1 MEQGYLN
8 LETLWFGLIAVLWIG
23 YFFLEG
29 FDFGVGILLPFL
41 GKDDVDRRITVNTIG
56 PVWDGNEVWLIV
68 AGGATFAAF
77 PEWYATLFSGF
88 YLALFLIL
96 VALIFRGVAFEFR
109 GKDTHPA
116 WARWW
121 DRAIF
126 WGSAVPAL
134 LWGVAWANILRG
146 VPIDTNKEF
155 AGSFFDLLNPYALL
169 GGVTSLLLFTLH
181 GGVFLTLKTDTE
193 LQMRARRAAKVLA
206 LPATAAVLAFLT
218 WTFFN
223 ARDNDGIVPG
233 VVPIAALVAVA
244 TVEWLLR
251 EKLDGWAFV
260 ATGLAIVLIIA
271 TIFLNLYPRVMPS
284 SIGAGNDLTIWNAA
298 STHYTLTVMT
308 IVALIF
314 TPIVLLYQGWT
325 YWVFRKRIRRA
336 DVERSVDGGVARPPE
351 GEARSP
357 A

>member
-1 MEQGYLN
+1 MEHGYLN
-8 LETLWFGLIAVLWIG
+8 LETLWFALIAVLWIG

-41 GKDDVDRRITVNTIG
+41 GKDDVDRRILVNTIG

-109 GKDTHPA
+109 GKDKHPE
-116 WARWW
+116 WRRWW

-126 WGSAVPAL
+126 WGSALPAL

-146 VPIDTNKEF
+146 VPVDANKEWV
-155 AGSFFDLLNPYALL
+155 GSFFDLLNPYALL
-169 GGVTSLLLFTLH
+169 GGITSLLLFTLH
-181 GGVFLTLKTDTE
+181 GGVFLTLKTDDN
-193 LQMRARRAAKVLA
+193 LRIRARRAAKILA
-206 LPATAAVLAFLT
+206 LPATAAVLGFLT
-218 WTFFN
+218 WTFYN
-223 ARDNDGIVPG
+223 ARENDGIVPG
-233 VVPIAALVAVA
+233 VVPISAIIAVA
-244 TVEWLLR
+244 AVEWLLR

-260 ATGLAIVLIIA
+260 ATGLSIVLITA
-271 TIFLNLYPRVMPS
+271 TFFLNLYPRVMPS
-284 SIGAGNDLTIWNAA
+284 SITPANDLTIWNSA

-308 IVALIF
+308 WVALIF
-314 TPIVLLYQGWT
+314 TPIVLVYQGWT

-336 DVERSVDGGVARPPE
+336 DVEKDGGAE
-351 GEARSP
+351 GGAEAPSP